1 MTKETIAVDIDEVLF
16 PMTELFL
23 EYHNE
28 MHGTNFN
35 VSDMKSYY
43 VEELTGETEEEMLAK
58 IEVFVGTDAYKRSGP
73 MHEAIDAITGLNR
86 RYDLVLVT
94 ARDPFYRGSTEEFI
108 EKHFPGMFREL
119 YYTHTLDQ
127 PETRTPK
134 YVLCQQVGA
143 IALIDDS
150 LKNATQCAE
159 HGMPSVVFG
168 DYPWNQAEA
177 LPVGVTRCKD
187 WLEVVRY
194 FNERAS

>member
-1 MTKETIAVDIDEVLF
+1 MSRETIAVDIDEVLF
-16 PMTELFL
+16 PMAELFL

-28 MHGTNFN
+28 MHGTNFS

-58 IEVFVGTDAYKRSGP
+58 IEAFISTDAYKQSGP
-73 MHEAIDAITGLNR
+73 MHEAVDVITSLNKQ
-86 RYDLVLVT
+86 YDLVLVT

-108 EKHFPGMFREL
+108 GKHFPGMFREL

-127 PETRTPK
+127 PEVRIPK

-150 LKNATQCAE
+150 LKNPTQCAE
-159 HGMPSVVFG
+159 HGIPSVVFG
-168 DYPWNQAEA
+168 DYPWNQADE
-177 LPVGVTRCKD
+177 LPPGVTRCKD
-187 WLEVVRY
+187 WAAVLEY
-194 FNERAS
+194 FDGR